1 MCKGPKDVGGPR
13 RCSGDCRAAYQ
24 RASGAVRDLQ
34 RAEQE
39 ALDYLRL
46 LPADVDTAADV
57 PAGDRPPI
65 PGPVSGDRSGSGA
78 AEYVGAGKR
87 PAPRPQGQD
96 RQLCQH
102 LENEL
107 GVLFAAEGEGADR
120 RFVGHLPNGCQ
131 VVLKPYT
138 DDPQPTGVGW
148 AAQVHGPGDDPSRP
162 LGLATDEHM
171 PITDRAAVTRLVQ
184 EALTCAAGAAVSRF
198 GIGLSAARR

>member
-1 MCKGPKDVGGPR
+1 MCKSSTDVGGPR
-13 RCSGDCRAAYQ
+13 RCSGDSRAAYQ

-46 LPADVDTAADV
+46 LPADDTTGDV
-57 PAGDRPPI
+57 PNAAAPRGPQ
-65 PGPVSGDRSGSGA
+65 PVSGGGGYA
-78 AEYVGAGKR
+78 GAGG
-87 PAPRPQGQD
+87 RPQHSQD

-102 LENEL
+102 LESEL
-107 GVLFAAEGEGADR
+107 GMEFAVEGTGADR

-131 VVLKPYT
+131 VQLKPYT
-138 DDPQPTGVGW
+138 DDPHPAGVGW

-162 LGLATDEHM
+162 MGWAADEQM

-184 EALTCAAGAAVSRF
+184 EALTGAAGAAVSRF
-198 GIGLSAARR
+198 GIRLSAPRRG